1 MSKKEEAASTRASRQ
16 NNIDEYKT
24 RTGSY
29 PSRSE
34 IHNKDKKK
42 SKYKYPAISLLAL
55 FFFLL
60 PIVFYYSISYFDNRG
75 KTVNGENISDYE
87 DVLIKYGD
95 EEEEEEQEQSSD
107 EQSLE
112 ESEEKTHE
120 AEQASISSAQTNVNK
135 QAEEAPLKIAAE
147 KEQQPEKKE
156 ATVQPEP
163 QKMNRTTEPN
173 RTVTV
178 TEPKE
183 EYKVIEHTVG
193 PEENLF
199 RISVKYY
206 RDRSGEAIIKQWN
219 QLSGDSVYEGQ
230 VLKIPLKQ

>member
-95 EEEEEEQEQSSD
+95 EEEEDEQSSD

-120 AEQASISSAQTNVNK
+120 AEQGSISSAQTNVNT

-156 ATVQPEP
+156 ASVQPAP
-163 QKMNRTTEPN
+163 QKNEPEPEP
-173 RTVTV
+173 
-178 TEPKE
+178 EPKE
-183 EYKVIEHTVG
+183 KYKVIEHTVG

>member
-1 MSKKEEAASTRASRQ
+1 MSKNEEPASSRASRK
-16 NNIDEYKT
+16 NKIDEYKS

-34 IHNKDKKK
+34 LHKKKDKKK
-42 SKYKYPAISLLAL
+42 SKYKYPAISILAL

-60 PIVFYYSISYFDNRG
+60 PIVFYYIISYFDDRS

-95 EEEEEEQEQSSD
+95 EEEEEEQSSD
-107 EQSLE
+107 DQSLE
-112 ESEEKTHE
+112 ESETKSQEADQASVSSAETTVKTDAAPQQISEPEPEKT
-120 AEQASISSAQTNVNK
+120 
-135 QAEEAPLKIAAE
+135 
-147 KEQQPEKKE
+147 
-156 ATVQPEP
+156 QPEP
-163 QKMNRTTEPN
+163 KPEPEP
-173 RTVTV
+173 
-178 TEPKE
+178 EPKE

-206 RDRSGEAIIKQWN
+206 SDRSGEALIKQWN
-219 QLSGDSVYEGQ
+219 QLSGDGVYEGQ
-230 VLKIPLKQ
+230 VLKIPIKQ

>member
-156 ATVQPEP
+156 ASVQPDPPKNEP
-163 QKMNRTTEPN
+163 EP
-173 RTVTV
+173 
-178 TEPKE
+178 EPKE

>member
-1 MSKKEEAASTRASRQ
+1 MSKKEEAVSRRASRQ
-16 NNIDEYKT
+16 NNIDEYKS

-34 IHNKDKKK
+34 IHNKKDKKK

-95 EEEEEEQEQSSD
+95 EEEEEEEDQSSD

-112 ESEEKTHE
+112 EPEEKTHE
-120 AEQASISSAQTNVNK
+120 SEQASVSSVQTNVN
-135 QAEEAPLKIAAE
+135 AEESPLKIAA
-147 KEQQPEKKE
+147 KKE
-156 ATVQPEP
+156 PQPAQEASVQPEP
-163 QKMNRTTEPN
+163 PKTEPEP
-173 RTVTV
+173 
-178 TEPKE
+178 EPKE

-206 RDRSGEAIIKQWN
+206 RDRSGEALIKQWN

>member
-95 EEEEEEQEQSSD
+95 EEEEDEQSSD

-120 AEQASISSAQTNVNK
+120 AEQGSISSAQTNVNT

-156 ATVQPEP
+156 ASVQHAPQKNEPEP
-163 QKMNRTTEPN
+163 EP
-173 RTVTV
+173 
-178 TEPKE
+178 EPKE
-183 EYKVIEHTVG
+183 KYKVIEHTVG